1 MINSD
6 ILWYQ
11 AARRPDK
18 AAIIWDAKTYT
29 YANLATRVCRLANAL
44 VGIGIGKG
52 ERVAIL
58 STNCVEYT
66 ETVFALAEIGALW
79 VPLNYRLT
87 PSEVGIIV
95 GGVECSAIVYS
106 SDMLETVEALR
117 DDCSNIRHWICIG
130 DDVKLGV
137 MIGESYDGLLHEA
150 SDARPPRRAQS
161 DDLFAIMHTSGTT
174 GLPKGAMVT
183 HRQMLQGVF
192 YSVMEYGAR
201 ADEVTLH
208 LLAQFHAGGN
218 AYFMQQFLAGSTIF
232 LQHQFDPDEVL
243 HTIEKE
249 RISYAGMVPSM
260 LIFLL
265 ESDLIGAADVSS
277 MRRIQYGAS
286 PIPVDRLARG
296 LEVFDANFQGIFGQ
310 TEAAVFVTHLSGSD
324 HRRSLAEDGGRLL
337 ESCGKAC
344 IGYEIAIADSADNM
358 LEAGAVGEL
367 LIRSDSVMSGYWNR
381 PDATE
386 QALRSGWLHSGDMGR
401 MDENGYIYI
410 VDRKNDLIISG
421 GENVYPAEVENFISA
436 HPEVIEVAVIGVPD
450 DSWVEAVKAI
460 VAVRPGSNLEEADII
475 EFCRGKLGSFKIP
488 KSVEF
493 MDALP
498 RTPTGK
504 VRKNVLREPF
514 WEGHGRSV

>member
-6 ILWYQ
+6 ILWHH

-29 YANLATRVCRLANAL
+29 YADLATRVRRLANAL

-66 ETVFALAEIGALW
+66 ETVFALSEIGALW

-87 PSEVGIIV
+87 PSEIGVIV

-106 SDMLETVEALR
+106 ADLLETVEALR
-117 DDCSNIRHWICIG
+117 DDGGDIRHWICIG
-130 DDVKLGV
+130 DGTKIGAK
-137 MIGESYDGLLHEA
+137 IGESYDGLLDAA
-150 SDARPPRRAQS
+150 SDARPPRRAQP

-183 HRQMLQGVF
+183 HRQMLQGF
-192 YSVMEYGAR
+192 AYSVMEYGAR
-201 ADEVTLH
+201 ADEIALH

-218 AYFMQQFLAGSTIF
+218 KYFMQQFLAGSTIF
-232 LQHQFDPDEVL
+232 LQDQFDPDAVL
-243 HTIEKE
+243 RTIERE
-249 RISYAGMVPSM
+249 RISYAGLVPSM

-277 MRRIQYGAS
+277 MGRIQYGAS

-296 LEVFDANFQGIFGQ
+296 LEVFDADFQGIYGQ
-310 TEAAVFVTHLSGSD
+310 TEAAVFVTHLSGD
-324 HRRSLAEDGGRLL
+324 EHRQALAAGGGGLL

-344 IGYEIAIADSADNM
+344 IGYEIAIADDADNM
-358 LEAGAVGEL
+358 LEPGTVGEV
-367 LIRSDSVMSGYWNR
+367 LIRGDSVMSGYWNR

-386 QALRSGWLHSGDMGR
+386 RTLRGGWLHSGDMGR
-401 MDENGYIYI
+401 MDEDGYIYI

-450 DSWVEAVKAI
+450 DRWVEAVKAI
-460 VAVRPGSNLEEADII
+460 VAVRPGSNLAEADIV
-475 EFCRGKLGSFKIP
+475 EFCRGKLGGFKIP
-488 KSVEF
+488 KSVDFVDE
-493 MDALP
+493 LP

-504 VRKNVLREPF
+504 VKKNVLREPF